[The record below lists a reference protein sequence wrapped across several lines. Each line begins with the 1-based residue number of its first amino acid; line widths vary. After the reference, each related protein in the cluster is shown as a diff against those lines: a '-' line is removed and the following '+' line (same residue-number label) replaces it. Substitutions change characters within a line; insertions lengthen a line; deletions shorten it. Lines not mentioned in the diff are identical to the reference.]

1 MYKNIKYL
9 IEDLQKFDVSEYD
22 DSNVIV
28 NDQDI
33 MNISYDCPKTIDELV
48 DILIFRFN
56 KCDFTEQII
65 EPDMSGID
73 LRNLTNLKKLFNKV
87 FDVLSDNISGVKVN
101 LDLSSW
107 NVTNVTN
114 LSMMFYECFQINS
127 LDLSGWNVSN
137 VKDMSI
143 MFQDCRMLKELD
155 LSDWDTSNVTDMS
168 CMFKRCYL
176 LKKLYLSGWNTS
188 NVTDMTSMFY
198 GCTSLQFLDITNF
211 TGDALLLNDNIAYSI
226 FDGLNIKELKISKE
240 FFNTLYGYKTDSIK
254 II

>member
-22 DSNVIV
+22 DSNDIV

-33 MNISYDCPKTIDELV
+33 TNISYDCPNTIYELV
-48 DILIFRFN
+48 DILISRFN

-73 LRNLTNLKKLFNKV
+73 LRNLTNLTKLFTKV
-87 FDVLSDNISGVKVN
+87 FDKLSDNISGVKVN

-114 LSMMFYECFQINS
+114 LSMMFYECFEINS

-176 LKKLYLSGWNTS
+176 LKKLYLTRWNTS

-198 GCTSLQFLDITNF
+198 GCTSLQFLDIANF
-211 TGDALLLNDNIAYSI
+211 NGDSLLLNDNITYSI